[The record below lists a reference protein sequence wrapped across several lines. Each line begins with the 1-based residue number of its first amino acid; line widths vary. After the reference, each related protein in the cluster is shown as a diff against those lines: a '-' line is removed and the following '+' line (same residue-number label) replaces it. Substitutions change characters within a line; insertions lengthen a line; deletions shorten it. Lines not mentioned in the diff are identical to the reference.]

1 MSVVTTVVS
10 MVVLLIVVSLSVVVA
25 GSGVVQAIIVSPKPI
40 INNSF
45 FIKLNLVF
53 NDCFRVTINK
63 PHRAW

>member
-10 MVVLLIVVSLSVVVA
+10 VVVLLIVVSLSVVVA
-25 GSGVVQAIIVSPKPI
+25 GSGVVQATIVSPKPI

-53 NDCFRVTINK
+53 NDCLQSNNK
-63 PHRAW
+63 